1 MLFRSIASGGLTLK
15 SLHTDF
21 IYNGTVAHVVEI
33 NEDFFLDKSSTAT
46 PDDVTVVQPA
56 SGPGRWIRRVTSNLR
71 GLTLSTTPPDDG
83 YVLAWNQADGYWEPK
98 SPSAVGVQLSGD
110 LSGSSS
116 SVTVVGL
123 QGHSVSSTAP
133 TDGYVLTWDGQ
144 GNSWQPKKTENISL
158 SGDLSGRADSVT
170 VVGLQGH
177 HVSSAAPSDGY
188 ALFWNN
194 TDGYW
199 QPKSPS
205 AVGVQLSGD
214 LSGTSKSASV
224 VALQGH
230 SVSSDAPSDG
240 YVLTWDGQGNS
251 WQPKK
256 TGSIS
261 LSGDLSG
268 TSTNVTVSGIQGH
281 AISSAA
287 PSDGYVLMWAA
298 ASNTWAPQK
307 ISQGSYLRVLSF
319 DFLSAVVSVSD
330 TVFTN
335 IGAVNMDV
343 SKLSPAQDNGT
354 RTIKLKALVQTNGT
368 TAEIILYN
376 LTTGTTIS
384 LNQPSI
390 SLTASSTSPY
400 LLESQDLSQLLTN
413 GPAQYEARIRQT
425 TSNGT
430 TDQVICQMCKLEVE
444 WSAPQ

>member
-1 MLFRSIASGGLTLK
+1 MPANYVVETIASGGLTLK

-133 TDGYVLTWDGQ
+133 T
-144 GNSWQPKKTENISL
+144 
-158 SGDLSGRADSVT
+158 
-170 VVGLQGH
+170 
-177 HVSSAAPSDGY
+177 
-188 ALFWNN
+188 
-194 TDGYW
+194 
-199 QPKSPS
+199 
-205 AVGVQLSGD
+205 
-214 LSGTSKSASV
+214 
-224 VALQGH
+224 
-230 SVSSDAPSDG
+230 DG